1 MATGRVLQF
10 ERDRGYGFIAADDGG
25 EDVFLHA
32 SVFGGDSDHLAPGTK
47 VEFEVMAGDRGRK
60 AFSVHVIRGEPDPG
74 GAVPPRDAGQTPDDQ
89 MCDVLTSAEFGLEL
103 TELLLSN
110 SPALTGQQILE
121 VRHTVLEYAVKHGWV
136 DG

>member
-1 MATGRVLQF
+1 
-10 ERDRGYGFIAADDGG
+10 
-25 EDVFLHA
+25 
-32 SVFGGDSDHLAPGTK
+32 
-47 VEFEVMAGDRGRK
+47 
-60 AFSVHVIRGEPDPG
+60 
-74 GAVPPRDAGQTPDDQ
+74 